1 MLQKKDVKSEVEF
14 YLVDAFEIY
23 HYLPIYYELI
33 KRGVNAKIVSEPCSI
48 NIGGGYFDYNTAIK
62 ILEENNID
70 YSTECNPDTCV
81 SITTQRSNILK
92 KYKNTID
99 KTKKIL

>member
-33 KRGVNAKIVSEPCSI
+33 KRGVNTKIISEPCSI
-48 NIGGGYFDYNTAIK
+48 NIGGSYFDYNTAIK

-70 YSTECNPDTCV
+70 YSTECNPVHVFLLQHKDL
-81 SITTQRSNILK
+81 IF
-92 KYKNTID
+92 
-99 KTKKIL
+99 